1 MFVSGGG
8 GGTGGDVGDDEDGG
22 ASRPRRSRP
31 TRRPRRP
38 VPWRWLAAAT
48 VVVLLATAWVGVR
61 GLLARGHLERARA
74 GVEQL
79 RADLLAAHGVNPM
92 QLPTIQD
99 DTRRARA
106 LTDDPIWRTLAHT
119 PYAGRTLRTT
129 SGLAVAVD
137 DVAQRALPDIVD
149 AGDALA
155 PSRLRTGGA
164 AINLAPLQAA
174 QPALTDAA
182 ARLTAVTTSV
192 KALPTNGVLP
202 PVRRASEQIT
212 GELSTL
218 NSQLDDAALAAR
230 LLPPML
236 GATGPRRYLVVI
248 QDNAEVRG
256 TGGLLGAFATLEAT
270 NGQLRLTGLESND
283 GLKPLSVAPT
293 DASLPAEYVDRYAD
307 WGVTE
312 LWQQVN
318 VSPHF
323 PYAAQIWTAMWRART
338 GEQLDGVIAIDPFTL
353 GYLLAATGPVRL
365 DDGTTLTGA
374 NAAGFILKDE
384 YAVLAGAQRK
394 QYLVTLGR
402 AVFDHLVTG
411 AGSTRAVVAA
421 LGRAAGE
428 GRLLIASPAHP
439 AEQALLETR
448 RLGGALPETTAPF
461 AAVVINDAGSGKLD
475 YYLGRRLSYNA
486 GSCANGQRTA
496 TVGIALTN
504 NAPASGLPDYV
515 VTRADKPAQPFP
527 RGQTRL
533 WLSYFGTAG
542 AGFTRATLD
551 GAPANLQSET
561 ERGHPVFSTYLTLDP
576 GQTRTLTLTL
586 IEPAA
591 AGTMTT
597 LEQPIV
603 EPQQSAVRLTP
614 CTTG

>member
-1 MFVSGGG
+1 M
-8 GGTGGDVGDDEDGG
+8 
-22 ASRPRRSRP
+22 
-31 TRRPRRP
+31 
-38 VPWRWLAAAT
+38 PWRWLAAAT
-48 VVVLLATAWVGVR
+48 VVVLLAVAWVGVR
-61 GLLARGHLERARA
+61 GLLARRHLERARA

-79 RADLLAAHGVNPM
+79 RADILAGQNVDPL

-99 DTRRARA
+99 DTRRAKA
-106 LTDDPIWRTLAHT
+106 LTDDVIWQAVART

-129 SGLAVAVD
+129 SGLATAVD
-137 DVAQRALPDIVD
+137 DVTQHVLPDIVD
-149 AGDALA
+149 AADALA
-155 PSRLRTGGA
+155 PTRLRTGGA
-164 AINLAPLQAA
+164 ALNLAPLQAA
-174 QPALTDAA
+174 HPRLAA
-182 ARLTAVTTSV
+182 AATRLTGIATQV
-192 KALPTNGVLP
+192 KALPAHGLLP
-202 PVRRASEQIT
+202 PVHNAVNQLT
-212 GELSTL
+212 GQLSSLTG
-218 NSQLDDAALAAR
+218 QLDDAALAAR

-236 GATGPRRYLVVI
+236 GATGPRHYLVVI

-270 NGQLRLTGLESND
+270 NGRLRLTRLESND
-283 GLKPLSVAPT
+283 ELKPLSVPPT
-293 DASLPAEYVDRYAD
+293 DANLPPEYVDRYAD
-307 WGVTE
+307 WGATE

-353 GYLLAATGPVRL
+353 GYLLDATGPVRL

-374 NAAGFILKDE
+374 NAADFILKDE

-411 AGSTRAVVAA
+411 AGSTRALITA

-428 GRLLIASPAHP
+428 GRLLIATPAHP

-448 RLGGALPETTAPF
+448 RLGGTLPETTAPF

-486 GSCANGQRTA
+486 ESCANGQRTA
-496 TVGIALTN
+496 TVDIALTN
-504 NAPASGLPDYV
+504 NAPATGLPDYV
-515 VTRADKPAQPFP
+515 VTRADKPAQPYP

-542 AGFTRATLD
+542 AGFQEATLD